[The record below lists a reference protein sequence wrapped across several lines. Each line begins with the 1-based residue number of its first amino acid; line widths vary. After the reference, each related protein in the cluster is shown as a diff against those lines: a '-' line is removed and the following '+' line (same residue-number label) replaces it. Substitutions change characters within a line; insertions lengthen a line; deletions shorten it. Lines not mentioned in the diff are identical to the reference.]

1 MRYHAC
7 RPLVAEDDADYRPLL
22 QRVFEKAGIARER
35 LRLVADGDAAIA
47 AMENADP
54 DALLHAGLPPSLV
67 VLDLSLPGKTG
78 LEVLSWI
85 RRRPAL
91 ATVPVFILTSSE
103 NPDDVGRAFE
113 LRADSYFVKPS
124 TIEELQTIVEGML
137 GYWHVRV
144 HRRLPG
150 GVADPRSAG
159 R

>member
-1 MRYHAC
+1 MRYKAC
-7 RPLVAEDDADYRPLL
+7 RPLVAEDDPGYQPLL
-22 QRVFEKAGIARER
+22 RRVFEKAGISRDR

-47 AMENADP
+47 ALEKADP

-67 VLDLSLPGKTG
+67 ILDLSLPGRTG
-78 LEVLSWI
+78 LEVLEWI
-85 RRRPAL
+85 RQRPAL
-91 ATVPVFILTSSE
+91 AAVPVFILTSSE
-103 NPDDVGRAFE
+103 KPDDIGRAFE

-124 TIEELQTIVEGML
+124 TIEELQMIVEGML

-150 GVADPRSAG
+150 SVIDPRIAG